1 MEILEWILLML
12 TAGAA
17 AGFIAGL
24 AGIGG
29 GMLLVPALY
38 FIYQNMNLSDDG
50 VMHLAIGTS
59 LCIMVATSIS
69 AITSHHKQ
77 GDIIWPIFW
86 KVLPGLVVGVVAGAI
101 LAHFLPNRTLALI
114 FGVILVVVSLTM
126 ITGLAESAGRKDL
139 PPNKIMASVGVVIGF
154 KSGLL
159 GVGGGAMSVP
169 FPQLVWAPGGKDQRH
184 QFDVYVPSGGRRNC
198 CLHDLRHHREDRR
211 SVDDR
216 IRLLASGSDCCRGDG
231 DPGTT
236 GHEGVAPHFPAG
248 NANRLRGLPPV
259 AGHQDDHGVG
269 IGNFNRPAIS

>member
-12 TAGAA
+12 AAGAA

-38 FIYQNMNLSDDG
+38 FIYKNMNLSDDG

-101 LAHFLPNRTLALI
+101 LAHFLPSRTLALI

-139 PPNKIMASVGVVIGF
+139 PPNRIMASVGVVIGF

-159 GVGGGAMSVP
+159 GVGGGALSVP
-169 FPQLVWAPGGKDQRH
+169 FLSWCGLPVAKISGTSSTFTFPVAVAGTVAFMISGIIGKI
-184 QFDVYVPSGGRRNC
+184 DVPW
-198 CLHDLRHHREDRR
+198 
-211 SVDDR
+211 
-216 IRLLASGSDCCRGDG
+216 
-231 DPGTT
+231 TT
-236 GHEGVAPHFPAG
+236 GYVYWPAAVTVAVGTVILAPLGTKVSHHISRRGMRISFGVF
-248 NANRLRGLPPV
+248 LLLL
-259 AGHQDDHGVG
+259 G
-269 IGNFNRPAIS
+269 IRMITV